1 MQFRLPYNNKKHK
14 PACSILTHFLTD
26 GITLWKRYY
35 EYNKNLH
42 IFIII
47 QTFKK
52 NTMGKKTFT
61 HYFPLKKSWLIE
73 TNKSGR
79 CLISIRAIEDGKDD
93 L

>member
-1 MQFRLPYNNKKHK
+1 
-14 PACSILTHFLTD
+14 
-26 GITLWKRYY
+26 
-35 EYNKNLH
+35 
-42 IFIII
+42 
-47 QTFKK
+47 
-52 NTMGKKTFT
+52 MGKKTFT